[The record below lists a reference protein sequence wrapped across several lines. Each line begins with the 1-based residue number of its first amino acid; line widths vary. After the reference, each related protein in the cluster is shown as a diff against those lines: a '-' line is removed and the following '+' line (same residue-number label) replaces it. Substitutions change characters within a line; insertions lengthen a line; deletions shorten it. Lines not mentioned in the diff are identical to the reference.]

1 MKNIIK
7 PQDGFQLNFLSNPAD
22 IVIGG
27 SAAGVGKTFALLLEP
42 LRHIYNPKFRAVIF
56 RRNTT
61 QIRNAAGLL
70 DRSYDIYPSCTGVC
84 RDTTLDWEFKWGSR
98 ISFRHIEYE
107 KDVLSWQGTE
117 IEYIAFDELTHFSE
131 SMFFYL
137 ITRGRSVSGI
147 KPYVRA
153 TCNPD
158 PESWVAK
165 FISWWIDPET
175 GFPIKEREGVV
186 RYFTRYQG
194 DFIWGDSV
202 EEVYEKGKFFLDT
215 QIEASGGLVQPKDL
229 IKSLSFVAGSIYD
242 NKELLSKD
250 PGYIGGLLSQGEDT
264 VNQLL
269 YGNWKM
275 SSSPND
281 IYDYPSFLGCF
292 DNIRDVDRK
301 GKYIT
306 ADIAMKG
313 SNKFVVGYWEGF
325 ELMDLC
331 IMDKSDGK
339 DVINKISDFAKKY
352 SVNNQYICYDADGVG
367 SFVDGFVRGAIP
379 FNGGTP
385 AIQVRDQVSGTKI
398 KENYFNLKTQCYYRS
413 GDRVARGELKINERV
428 ATMMYDNT
436 MTVRQ
441 RFLFERKAI
450 KRDKIDHD
458 GKLRIIP
465 KEEMKAKLNGD
476 SPDLLDTVM
485 MLEVFFLKPAKV
497 FANYEH
503 N

>member
-1 MKNIIK
+1 LKNIIK
-7 PQDGFQLNFLSNPAD
+7 PQAGFQEKFLSSPAD
-22 IVIGG
+22 IAIGG
-27 SAAGVGKTFALLLEP
+27 SAAGVGKTWALLADP
-42 LRHIYNPKFRAVIF
+42 LRAVSVPKFTGVIF

-61 QIRNAAGLL
+61 QVRNPGGLL
-70 DRSYDIYPSCTGVC
+70 DASRELYMHAKGELKE
-84 RDTTLDWEFKWGSR
+84 TTLDWNFRDSR
-98 ISFRHIEYE
+98 VSFRHLEYE
-107 KDVLSWQGTE
+107 SSIYDWMGSELA
-117 IEYIAFDELTHFSE
+117 YIGFDELTHFTDK
-131 SMFFYL
+131 MFWYL
-137 ITRGRSVSGI
+137 ASRNRSTCGVN
-147 KPYVRA
+147 PWMRA

-158 PESWVAK
+158 PDSWVADLVK
-165 FISWWIDPET
+165 WWIDAD
-175 GFPIKEREGVV
+175 GFVDKEKEGKL
-186 RYFTRYQG
+186 RYFTRRG
-194 DFIWGDSV
+194 DDFVWGNTFQ
-202 EEVYEKGKFFLDT
+202 EVVDESEDFLRPMIEKSK
-215 QIEASGGLVQPKDL
+215 GLVQYKDL
-229 IKSLSFVAGSIYD
+229 IKSLTLIGGSIYD
-242 NKELLSKD
+242 NEALLREN
-250 PGYIGGLLSQGEDT
+250 PQYLGNLLSQNEED
-264 VNQLL
+264 QLRL
-269 YGNWKM
+269 LGGNWKAK
-275 SSSPND
+275 PNAQD

-450 KRDKIDHD
+450 KRDKIDMD

-465 KEEMKAKLNGD
+465 KEEMKAKLNGE
-476 SPDLLDTVM
+476 SPDLLDMLM
-485 MLEVFFLKPAKV
+485 MREIFDLKPAIEYSA
-497 FANYEH
+497 ANY
-503 N
+503 